1 MHFCRMSQDVEQLMC
16 RIAQSTGQMSV
27 SLSGYMHIRVGIIVG
42 TGMSRQLYIPHL
54 YSALYAS
61 RSDIVYK
68 NGSTSCLFCL
78 FDGV

>member
-1 MHFCRMSQDVEQLMC
+1 MSQDVEKLMC

-42 TGMSRQLYIPHL
+42 TACLVSCIYHTSTRR
-54 YSALYAS
+54 YAS

-78 FDGV
+78 FDGA